1 MKDLKL
7 AVEELE
13 RNYSWSIAHGLTP
26 IMPGE
31 GSSLIGE
38 AIKLDENINDL
49 FNNFSML
56 DDGAKDA
63 LIAATE
69 GVSNILVLLG
79 LPPTCFRKSA

>member
-1 MKDLKL
+1 MQDLKSAID
-7 AVEELE
+7 AVAS
-13 RNYSWSIAHGLTP
+13 NYTWNIEQGLTP

-79 LPPTCFRKSA
+79 LPPTCFRKPA